1 MTEPQQGDFGLVKIN
16 GYAGRLIR
24 IGQALNGDGFDDYEH
39 AFLYL
44 GNGLIIEAEP
54 GGARINELTY
64 TDVRWSTGIVPLT
77 DKQRTRIAI
86 SGFTFEH
93 VPYSAMDYF
102 ALAAHRVG
110 ANWVYPDLKR
120 YVATSKHMICSQLVD
135 RAYRNG
141 GVQLFNDK
149 RWDGDVTPGTLDKR
163 LKNPHNYV

>member
-16 GYAGRLIR
+16 GDAGRLIR

-44 GNGLIIEAEP
+44 GNSLIIEAEP
-54 GGARINELTY
+54 GGARLNELAY
-64 TDVRWSTGIVPLT
+64 KNVKWSTGIIPLT

-86 SGFTFEH
+86 GGFEFEH

-102 ALAAHRVG
+102 ALASLR
-110 ANWVYPDLKR
+110 LKLLVTPALEN
-120 YVATSKHMICSQLVD
+120 YVKTSKHMICSQLVD
-135 RAYRNG
+135 AAYAKA
-141 GVQLFNDK
+141 GVQLFNDH
-149 RWDGDVTPGTLDKR
+149 RYPGEVTPGSLDKR